1 MNLDAWVDKRIDV
14 TSTRLL
20 LYHAMESVV
29 QVSLTWI
36 ELVVVV
42 MYTGPLVVLHNGIL
56 SGFGF
61 LGEFAE
67 DSDFG

>member
-42 MYTGPLVVLHNGIL
+42 MYTGPLVVLHNRIL
-56 SGFGF
+56 S
-61 LGEFAE
+61 
-67 DSDFG
+67 DSQWLRLLKGSC